1 MAKYL
6 FGRLLQAIPTVFL
19 VLVLVFLMLHFIPG
33 DPAEIFLGEAP
44 TTPELLERVRE
55 QMGLNLPLHQQFLNY
70 IGDVLRGDLG
80 RSLNDKRDVLKEIMR
95 RIPYT
100 AELTVSGLVI
110 GSVLGVAL
118 GIFAALNHGNLL
130 DSAAMILALVG
141 ISMPIFWSAPL
152 MIVLFSV
159 NLGWFPP
166 LGQGDLNQLVMPAL
180 TLGFLS
186 AGSLARLTR
195 SSMLE
200 VIQQEY
206 VLTARA
212 KGLKGRVIILRH
224 ALRNAL
230 IPVVTVLGLTF
241 GTLMAGA
248 VLTETIF
255 SRLGLGSMY
264 FKGVSDKDFTL
275 VQGMTLFIAIFYILI
290 NIVTDLLYALI
301 DPRIRY
307 D

>member
-80 RSLNDKRDVLKEIMR
+80 RSLNDKRDVLKEIVR

-100 AELTVSGLVI
+100 AELTLSGLVI

-118 GIFAALNHGNLL
+118 GIFATLNHGNLL
-130 DSAAMILALVG
+130 DSAAMILALIG

-212 KGLKGRVIILRH
+212 KGLQGRIIILRPRLAECAH
-224 ALRNAL
+224 PGGDRVGLDLRD
-230 IPVVTVLGLTF
+230 VDGRR
-241 GTLMAGA
+241 GA
-248 VLTETIF
+248 DRDDFFTA
-255 SRLGLGSMY
+255 RLGQYVLQGSE
-264 FKGVSDKDFTL
+264 
-275 VQGMTLFIAIFYILI
+275 
-290 NIVTDLLYALI
+290 
-301 DPRIRY
+301 R
-307 D
+307 